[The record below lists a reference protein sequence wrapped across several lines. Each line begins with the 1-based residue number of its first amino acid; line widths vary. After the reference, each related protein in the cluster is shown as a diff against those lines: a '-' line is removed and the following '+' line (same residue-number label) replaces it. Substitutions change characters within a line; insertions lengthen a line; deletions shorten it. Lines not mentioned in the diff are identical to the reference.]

1 MLRGRL
7 VGAKDNSILIEN
19 WSIHVPSLPCDR
31 WVPSHKYGL
40 PLTPSGDSCRTSR
53 LALRQIA
60 LVRPQA
66 VVTSVAKEVAR
77 YNNLATNAQALNVNI
92 AQHVL
97 TRSKAEILHLV
108 ELLIAK
114 VREGGSMRAL
124 LQIRNTEVVQVLI
137 M

>member
-1 MLRGRL
+1 M
-7 VGAKDNSILIEN
+7 DFLIDQR
-19 WSIHVPSLPCDR
+19 SRVTGR

-114 VREGGSMRAL
+114 VREK
-124 LQIRNTEVVQVLI
+124 TP
-137 M
+137 

>member
-1 MLRGRL
+1 M
-7 VGAKDNSILIEN
+7 
-19 WSIHVPSLPCDR
+19 
-31 WVPSHKYGL
+31 PSHKYGL

-97 TRSKAEILHLV
+97 TRSKAEVLHLV

-114 VREGGSMRAL
+114 VREKCPAL
-124 LQIRNTEVVQVLI
+124 AQISVVQVPLPVSLRHSSASQQGVFKANKNR

>member
-1 MLRGRL
+1 M
-7 VGAKDNSILIEN
+7 
-19 WSIHVPSLPCDR
+19 
-31 WVPSHKYGL
+31 PSHKYGL

-97 TRSKAEILHLV
+97 TRSKAEVLHLV

-114 VREGGSMRAL
+114 VREKCMPSISADSFSCAGATTCFIATQLCQPARSF
-124 LQIRNTEVVQVLI
+124 
-137 M
+137 

>member
-1 MLRGRL
+1 MT
-7 VGAKDNSILIEN
+7 
-19 WSIHVPSLPCDR
+19 DR

-97 TRSKAEILHLV
+97 TRSKAEVLHLV

-114 VREGGSMRAL
+114 VEGEMPSISADLFGCAGATTCFIATQLCQPARSF
-124 LQIRNTEVVQVLI
+124 
-137 M
+137 

>member
-1 MLRGRL
+1 M
-7 VGAKDNSILIEN
+7 
-19 WSIHVPSLPCDR
+19 CDR

-114 VREGGSMRAL
+114 VREGR
-124 LQIRNTEVVQVLI
+124 REVRCELYCRFI
-137 M
+137 LPCKCH

>member
-1 MLRGRL
+1 M
-7 VGAKDNSILIEN
+7 
-19 WSIHVPSLPCDR
+19 
-31 WVPSHKYGL
+31 
-40 PLTPSGDSCRTSR
+40 
-53 LALRQIA
+53 
-60 LVRPQA
+60 RPQA

-97 TRSKAEILHLV
+97 TRSKAEVLHLV

-114 VREGGSMRAL
+114 VMREKCPAL
-124 LQIRNTEVVQVLI
+124 PQIYSVVQVPLPVSLRHSSASQQGVFKANKNR